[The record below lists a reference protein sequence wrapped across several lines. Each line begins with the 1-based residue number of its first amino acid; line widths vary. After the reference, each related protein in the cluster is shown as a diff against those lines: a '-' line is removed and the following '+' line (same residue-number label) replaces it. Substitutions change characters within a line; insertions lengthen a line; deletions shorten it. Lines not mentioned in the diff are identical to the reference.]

1 VRAFLAIPLPEK
13 LCEELAATGRSIQGL
28 RAQKARTLHLTIR
41 FLGEIDDPEPVAA
54 AAAEVASRHAPFD
67 VSLRG
72 LGVFPHERRPRV
84 VWVGIGEGE
93 EAARALAR
101 DIEHALVALG
111 FPPEER
117 PWSAHVTLGRYPG
130 RPPEPPPLDPRRE
143 FGRARADRLVLFR
156 STLAP
161 EGALHEPLRELS
173 LLRAK

>member
-1 VRAFLAIPLPEK
+1 
-13 LCEELAATGRSIQGL
+13 
-28 RAQKARTLHLTIR
+28 
-41 FLGEIDDPEPVAA
+41 
-54 AAAEVASRHAPFD
+54 
-67 VSLRG
+67 
-72 LGVFPHERRPRV
+72 
-84 VWVGIGEGE
+84 
-93 EAARALAR
+93 
-101 DIEHALVALG
+101 VALG